1 LVEEQSVDVDI
12 NIPSAKSPNRDAV
25 AVVIGNCN
33 YSAEHRDVPDVEFA
47 ARDAAVMKEY
57 LLKALGYQEGNI
69 LYYTDAG
76 LATFR
81 DVFGTKEE
89 PRGRLANSVKAGKSD
104 VFVYYSGHGAP
115 DVSEKKGYFVP
126 VDCDPN
132 AVSRNGYPLE
142 LLYENLG
149 KMGARSVTVVVDAC
163 FSGGT
168 SEGKMLIAQASPGA
182 IRIIDPTA
190 NWGEGALF
198 TAAAG
203 DQIAS
208 WFAEKKHGLF
218 TYAFLKGL
226 QGAADADGD
235 GTITAGELHE
245 FINNGSGDFEGVTYL
260 ARRLFNGREQT
271 PGFSGDARR
280 IIR

>member
-1 LVEEQSVDVDI
+1 
-12 NIPSAKSPNRDAV
+12 
-25 AVVIGNCN
+25 VVIGNCN
-33 YSAEHRDVPDVEFA
+33 YSAQHRDVPNVDFA

-69 LYYTDAG
+69 LFYTDAG
-76 LATFR
+76 YATFR

-115 DVSEKKGYFVP
+115 GRGAGQGGAGRPDLRSGGQAETAYPTEDWKGYFVP

-149 KMGARSVTVVVDAC
+149 KTGARSVTVVVDAC

-190 NWGEGALF
+190 NWGKGALF

-208 WFAEKKHGLF
+208 WFAEKKHSLF

-226 QGAADADGD
+226 QGAGDSNGD
-235 GTITAGELHE
+235 GSITAGELHDY
-245 FINNGSGDFEGVTYL
+245 INNGSGDFEGVTYL
-260 ARRLFNGREQT
+260 ARRLFNGRDQT
-271 PGFSGDARR
+271 PGFNGDAERV
-280 IIR
+280 IR